1 MTPRETH
8 RSHAVPIHIPVYRDR
23 PLLSVALI
31 QSLYQFRAKLLP
43 RPTFFQWG

>member
-23 PLLSVALI
+23 PLE
-31 QSLYQFRAKLLP
+31 YRD
-43 RPTFFQWG
+43 RPLDGTDPLNL

>member
-23 PLLSVALI
+23 PLDGTDPLNL
-31 QSLYQFRAKLLP
+31 
-43 RPTFFQWG
+43 

>member
-23 PLLSVALI
+23 PLEFTGTDPLTG
-31 QSLYQFRAKLLP
+31 
-43 RPTFFQWG
+43 PTP